1 MFVLI
6 LYIALPL
13 PSLAQEEVKV
23 SVVRADKPGTAVAS
37 RIDIYR
43 GGTKIAEPDYRIVGD
58 TAHHFMIEACNE
70 DITFKVAL
78 ISRQY
83 EYEDKFYPCDTPEV
97 QIPARMY
104 TYIAF
109 LDRKYDG
116 QAWWTQDPVDP
127 LDGGMTA
134 DIGGIQ
140 VVYADQIEV
149 ALAAPESV
157 FSALGEL
164 GENNQ
169 LALLDALDRGDFGA
183 ASFYANENA
192 ALALQAGD
200 TLLSTRYGLLSY
212 DAGFRSMGV
221 DPLVAELPLVANDAA
236 RDIYVMT
243 PEGEQLMQQYHL
255 QMGRPAPTTWNNTT
269 TRYLMMHSATD
280 SKQDGLKQ
288 LRSTEELR
296 AFQINELLDR
306 M

>member
-1 MFVLI
+1 M
-6 LYIALPL
+6 
-13 PSLAQEEVKV
+13 KV
-23 SVVRADKPGTAVAS
+23 WVVRADKPGTAVAS

-43 GGTKIAEPDYRIVGD
+43 DGTKIAEPDYRIVGD
-58 TAHHFMIEACNE
+58 AAHHFMIEGCNE
-70 DITFKVAL
+70 DIAFKVAR
-78 ISRQY
+78 ISPQY
-83 EYEDKFYPCDTPEV
+83 EYEDKFYPCVTPEV
-97 QIPARMY
+97 QIPATMY
-104 TYIAF
+104 TYITF
-109 LDRKYDG
+109 LEQKYGG
-116 QAWWTQDPVDP
+116 QAWWTQDPVGP

-134 DIGGIQ
+134 DIGGMQ

-157 FSALGEL
+157 VSALGEL
-164 GENNQ
+164 GKNNQ
-169 LALLDALDRGDFGA
+169 LALIEALDRGDFGA
-183 ASFYANENA
+183 ASFFANENA
-192 ALALQAGD
+192 ALALRAGD

-243 PEGEQLMQQYHL
+243 AEGEQLMQQYHL

-269 TRYLMMHSATD
+269 TRYLMMDRATD
-280 SKQDGLKQ
+280 FTQDGLKQ

-296 AFQINELLDR
+296 AFQINEAQDK